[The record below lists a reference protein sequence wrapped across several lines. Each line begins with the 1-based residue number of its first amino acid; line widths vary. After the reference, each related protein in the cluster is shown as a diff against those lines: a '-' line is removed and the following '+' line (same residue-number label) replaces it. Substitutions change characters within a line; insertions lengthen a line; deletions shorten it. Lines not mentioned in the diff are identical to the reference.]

1 MMFAQVQ
8 DQAVAVHL
16 GIQGQFGLEAVF
28 PVQGET
34 EKVQVELLGFVDAK
48 DAQDRDGGGE
58 RDR

>member
-8 DQAVAVHL
+8 DQPVAAHL
-16 GIQGQFGLEAVF
+16 GIQGQFGLETVF

-34 EKVQVELLGFVDAK
+34 EKVQVELLGFLYAE

-58 RDR
+58 LDR